1 MKAPRPLKVD
11 LVVGKP
17 RRVNGER
24 VSHLVDAYRF
34 WPNWWEGQSPRD
46 YFVLEVEVRTIE
58 IYRSEDGWF
67 FSRVL
72 D

>member
-1 MKAPRPLKVD
+1 MKAAALKVEFS
-11 LVVGKP
+11 GGQP
-17 RRVNGER
+17 QRVNGER
-24 VSHLVDAYRF
+24 VSHLIDAYRF
-34 WPNWWEGQSPRD
+34 WPNWWEGKTPRD

-58 IYRSEDGWF
+58 VYKSEGRWF